1 MMMMMMAIGGIGGHN
16 QGGGYWTYRFGAWQ
30 GQGATLDDA
39 KAQVRQKSHQ
49 AVYAHELAHKQAA
62 GRFGGAISLT
72 KNSDGITVAGSV
84 PVKMPTLN
92 AANPQETIDH
102 AKTVM
107 TAALAPDSLPTAN
120 EAPLSDAD
128 HAVHAQAQ
136 AIYFQAQQLLQKKK
150 SQSGPVF
157 S

>member
-1 MMMMMMAIGGIGGHN
+1 MMIGIAP
-16 QGGGYWTYRFGAWQ
+16 QGGGYWTYKFGAWQ
-30 GQGATLDDA
+30 GQGATLEDA
-39 KAQVRQKSHQ
+39 KAQVREKSHK

-72 KNSDGITVAGSV
+72 QNGDGITVAGSV
-84 PVKMPTLN
+84 PVHMPTLN
-92 AANPQETIDH
+92 VANPQETLAH

-107 TAALAPDSLPTAN
+107 AAALAPDSLPTAN

-128 HAVHAQAQ
+128 HKVHAQAQ
-136 AIYFQAQQLLQKKK
+136 AVYFQAQQLLQQKKA
-150 SQSGPVF
+150 QQGPVF